1 MAFRA
6 ARLRKEWL
14 SIIFNFVFI
23 LVTLILVFVFYQQ
36 AMLAVGLLLIVTLI
50 GMLKWR
56 SPLVIFVFIFG
67 ALFGTFSEIVAIR
80 YGVWTHATSNVAG
93 VPFWLFVV
101 WGNAS
106 MFFYQMA
113 VEFER
118 LGFHR

>member
-14 SIIFNFVFI
+14 NILFNLVFAI
-23 LVTLILVFVFYQQ
+23 LTLILTILFYRSVW
-36 AMLAVGLLLIVTLI
+36 LAVGLLVIVMVF

-80 YGVWTHATSNVAG
+80 YGVWTYATSNVAG

-101 WGNAS
+101 WGNAA